1 MLKIAPERPVDLLLR
16 EILQQA
22 STAAHSLGIDFFV
35 GGALARD
42 LMLWHVH
49 GQNTGRATRDVDL
62 GLHLTDWAAFSAIKD
77 QLLAQGTF
85 HEQNGIAHR
94 LLYRPAGSASH
105 GVPLDLLP
113 FGAVASPQATIAWP
127 PEHAVV
133 MNVAGFAEAHRAAV
147 EVELDGALVVR
158 AASLPS
164 LAVLKLI
171 AWRDRHL
178 DTAKDA
184 TDFLLITRRY
194 AEAGNM
200 DRLYENGTALLL
212 ASDYDPDLAGAMLLG
227 QDAAAATTQATT
239 AQAVAD
245 ILDRRGRWRQKLDD
259 QLQRALQLAGTI
271 PERGPH
277 PLQHVDA
284 FLQGFLQSQGPA
296 PD

>member
-1 MLKIAPERPVDLLLR
+1 MLKIAPERPVDPLLR
-16 EILQQA
+16 DILQQA

-49 GQNTGRATRDVDL
+49 GQSTGRATRDVDL

-77 QLLAQGTF
+77 QLLAQGSF
-85 HEQNGIAHR
+85 HPQPGVAHR
-94 LLYRPAGSASH
+94 LMYRPADMPH

-113 FGAVASPQATIAWP
+113 FGAVASSQATIAWP

-147 EVELDGALVVR
+147 DVELDGALVVR
-158 AASLPS
+158 VASLPS

-171 AWRDRHL
+171 AWRDRYL
-178 DTAKDA
+178 DTSKDA

-194 AEAGNM
+194 ADAGNM
-200 DRLYENGTALLL
+200 DRLYETGAALLL

-227 QDAAAATTQATT
+227 QDAAAATTQAIT

-284 FLQGFLQSQGPA
+284 FLQGFLQGRHPA

>member
-1 MLKIAPERPVDLLLR
+1 MLKISPDRPIDPLLR
-16 EILQQA
+16 DILQQA
-22 STAAHSLGIDFFV
+22 SAAAHSLGIDFFV

-77 QLLAQGTF
+77 RLLSQGSF
-85 HEQNGIAHR
+85 HPQPGVAHR
-94 LLYRPAGSASH
+94 LMYRPADMPH

-158 AASLPS
+158 VASLPS

-178 DTAKDA
+178 DTSKDA

-200 DRLYENGTALLL
+200 DRLYETGTALLQ
-212 ASDYDPDLAGAMLLG
+212 ACDYDPDLAGAMLLG

-245 ILDRRGRWRQKLDD
+245 ILDRRGRWRQLLDD

-277 PLQHVDA
+277 PLRHVDA